1 MAPILAI
8 VVPGLW
14 FASEWWEKSLASPL
28 GSPVVSPNGC
38 YRLETFKP
46 LWLLPKILHRKA
58 DPNEDIEPQWL
69 PWWEYPGFYRLFD
82 NRSGQLLGE
91 SNIYD
96 LEQASG
102 DIDWGVT
109 GSVYVG
115 MIFVGPNAKDCIF
128 DRPTQDD

>member
-1 MAPILAI
+1 MTSILAI
-8 VVPGLW
+8 VTSGLW
-14 FASEWWEKSLASPL
+14 LASEWWEKHLAPAVS
-28 GSPVVSPNGC
+28 SPVISPNGC

-46 LWLLPKILHRKA
+46 LWLLPNIFHRKA
-58 DPNEDIEPQWL
+58 DPNEGTKPEWP
-69 PWWEYPGFYRLFD
+69 PGWEYPGFFRLFD
-82 NRSGQLLGE
+82 NRSGELLGE

-115 MIFVGPNAKDCIF
+115 MIFVGPNAQDCIF
-128 DRPTQDD
+128 DKPTQDD